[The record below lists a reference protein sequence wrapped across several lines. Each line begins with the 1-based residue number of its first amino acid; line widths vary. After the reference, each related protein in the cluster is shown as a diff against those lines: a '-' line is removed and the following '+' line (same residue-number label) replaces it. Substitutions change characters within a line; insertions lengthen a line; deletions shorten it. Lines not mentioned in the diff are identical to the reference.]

1 MIGRTVSHYRIVG
14 SLGRGGMGLVY
25 KAEDTRLARAVALK
39 FVADDLSAEPGILER
54 FRREAQ
60 SASAL
65 NHPNICTIYDI
76 GESEGRPFIAME
88 FLQGKTL
95 KDRLDDGPLK
105 DDALLEASVQLASA
119 LGAAHAAGILHRDIK
134 PANIFVTTQGQL
146 KILDFGLAKLM
157 FDKKDGSGLSDLTTA
172 LDSRDLRTRPGSAIG
187 TYLYMSP
194 EQARGEEL
202 DARSDLFSLGAVL
215 YEMATGRPAFTGNTT
230 AVIFD
235 AILNRNPIPPTRLN
249 PNVPHQLEE
258 IICKVLEKDREQR
271 YQSASE
277 LEAELRRLWRN
288 GASGASSI
296 PGKSSK
302 PNRNR
307 RSVTIAIGATLA
319 VAALIVAA
327 LWFGSGRRPVLTDR
341 DVIVMADFKNET
353 GDSVFDETLKQALAI
368 QLEQSRYINVLPED
382 RVRETL
388 QRMARSPDEK
398 VTDSVAREICER
410 EGLKAALG
418 GSIVGLGTHY
428 VLTLNA
434 TNCGSGESLA
444 REQREAGSKEQ
455 VLATLGDAASN
466 LRSKLGES
474 LPSIQKTDVPVED
487 KVTTTS
493 LEALKAYTEGMKLN
507 SQAKF
512 RESVLFLEKAV
523 ALDPNFVAAYSSL
536 RVVNGNLGDDANA
549 RKYATKAFEL
559 RNRASERERLRV
571 TAAYQV
577 TVLKNIEKAAETYG
591 LYARMYPT
599 DYISWNGL
607 ATAHINLGR
616 LDDSLSEFQTVARLR
631 PMPLNLANLGAALL
645 STGQV
650 EESRTVLRK
659 AVEEKRDIAGTH
671 SLLYEI
677 AFIKGD
683 AAAMQQELD
692 WFKIPPSGR
701 PPQGDLLFLGRIK
714 ESRIRDASAGARSE
728 LLFEYGKPAEGR
740 ASEVFRQNRSSIDG
754 AITAAMAGDIEG
766 IRALEEM
773 SKASP
778 EDTLLNSIHLPT
790 AKAAFE
796 LHAGHAQEAIQL
808 LKPIGRYEPSARSLL
823 AVYLRGQAYLQTKSA
838 PEAAAEFQKI
848 LGHRGVALRS
858 AIFPLSYLG
867 LARAYAIAGDR
878 VNARKTYDEFFEIW
892 KSADTDIPVLV
903 EARAE
908 YKALVKQGNVP

>member
-1 MIGRTVSHYRIVG
+1 
-14 SLGRGGMGLVY
+14 MGLVY

-39 FVADDLSAEPGILER
+39 FVSDDLSADPYVLER

-76 GESEGRPFIAME
+76 GESEGSPFIAME
-88 FLQGKTL
+88 FLEGKTL
-95 KDRLDDGPLK
+95 KDRLRDGPLEG
-105 DDALLEASVQLASA
+105 DVILEASVQLASA
-119 LGAAHAAGILHRDIK
+119 LGAAHTAGILHRDIK
-134 PANIFVTTQGQL
+134 SANIFVTTLGQL

-157 FDKKDGSGLSDLTTA
+157 FDKKDVSDPSDQTTVM
-172 LDSRDLRTRPGSAIG
+172 DSRDLRTQPGSAIG

-235 AILNRNPIPPTRLN
+235 ALLNRNPIPPTQLN
-249 PNVPHQLEE
+249 PNVPHQFEE
-258 IICKVLEKDREQR
+258 IICKLLEKNREQR

-277 LEAELRRLWRN
+277 LEADLRRLWRN

-296 PGKSSK
+296 PSIPSK
-302 PNRNR
+302 PNRG
-307 RSVTIAIGATLA
+307 RSRMTIAIGAALA
-319 VAALIVAA
+319 VAALIAVA
-327 LWFGSGRRPVLTDR
+327 LWFGAGRRPVLTDR

-368 QLEQSRYINVLPED
+368 QLEQSRYINILPED

-388 QRMARSPDEK
+388 RLMARSPDEK

-410 EGLKAALG
+410 EGLKAVLG

-444 REQREAGSKEQ
+444 REQREASSKEL

-474 LPSIQKTDVPVED
+474 LPSIQKTDVPIEN

-493 LEALKAYTEGMKLN
+493 LDALKAYTEGMKLN
-507 SQAKF
+507 SQGKF
-512 RESVLFLEKAV
+512 REAALLLENAV
-523 ALDPNFVAAYSSL
+523 ALDSNFVAAYSSL

-559 RNRASERERLRV
+559 RNKTSERERLRV

-577 TVLKNIEKAAETYG
+577 TVLRNIEKAAETYD

-616 LDDSLSEFQTVARLR
+616 LDDSLREFQTVARLR
-631 PMPLNLANLGAALL
+631 PMPLNITNLGAALL
-645 STGQV
+645 STGQI
-650 EESRTVLRK
+650 EESKTTLAK
-659 AVEEKRDIAGTH
+659 AVDEKRDIAGTH
-671 SLLYEI
+671 SILYEI
-677 AFIKGD
+677 AFIEGD
-683 AAAMQQELD
+683 TAAMQRELD
-692 WFKIPPSGR
+692 WFKVPSSGR
-701 PPQGDLLFLGRIK
+701 PPQGDLLFLGRTK
-714 ESRIRDASAGARSE
+714 ESRKRDASAGTRSE
-728 LLFEYGKPAEGR
+728 LLFGYGKPAEVH
-740 ASEVFRQNRSSIDG
+740 ASDLFRKNRSSIDE
-754 AITAAMAGDIEG
+754 AITAAMAGEIEG
-766 IRALEEM
+766 IRALEEL
-773 SKASP
+773 SKESP
-778 EDTLLNSIHLPT
+778 EDTFLNSIHLPT

-823 AVYLRGQAYLQTKSA
+823 AVYLRGQAYLQTKTGA
-838 PEAAAEFQKI
+838 EAAAEFQKI
-848 LGHRGVALRS
+848 LSHRGVAARS
-858 AIFPLSYLG
+858 VIFPLSYLG
-867 LARAYAIAGDR
+867 LARAYALAGDR
-878 VNARKTYDEFFEIW
+878 VNARKSYDDFFSIW
-892 KSADTDIPVLV
+892 KSADPDIPVLV

-908 YKALVKQGNVP
+908 YATLMKQVSGP

>member
-1 MIGRTVSHYRIVG
+1 
-14 SLGRGGMGLVY
+14 MGLVY

-39 FVADDLSAEPGILER
+39 FVADDLSADPNVLER

-88 FLQGKTL
+88 FLQGQTL

-105 DDALLEASVQLASA
+105 DDALLEASIQLASA

-157 FDKKDGSGLSDLTTA
+157 FDKKDASGLSQQTTVM
-172 LDSRDLRTRPGSAIG
+172 DSRDLRTRPGSAIG
-187 TYLYMSP
+187 TFLYMSP

-235 AILNRNPIPPTRLN
+235 AILNRNPIPPAQVN
-249 PNVPHQLEE
+249 PYVPHQLEE
-258 IICKVLEKDREQR
+258 IICKLLEKDREQR
-271 YQSASE
+271 YQTASE
-277 LEAELRRLWRN
+277 LEAELRRMWRD
-288 GASGASSI
+288 GASGAASI
-296 PGKSSK
+296 SSK

-307 RSVTIAIGATLA
+307 SRVTIAIGAALA

-327 LWFGSGRRPVLTDR
+327 LWFGSSRRPVLTDR

-455 VLATLGDAASN
+455 VLATLADAASN
-466 LRSKLGES
+466 LRNKLGES
-474 LPSIQKTDVPVED
+474 LPSIQKTDVPFEN

-512 RESVLFLEKAV
+512 REAVLFLEKAV

-536 RVVNGNLGDDANA
+536 RVVNSNLGDDANA

-559 RNRASERERLRV
+559 RDRTSERERLRV

-577 TVLKNIEKAAETYG
+577 TVLRNLEKAAETYG

-616 LDDSLSEFQTVARLR
+616 LDDALSEFQTVARLR

-650 EESRTVLRK
+650 EESRAVLQK

-683 AAAMQQELD
+683 APAMQQELD
-692 WFKIPPSGR
+692 WLKIPPSGR
-701 PPQGDLLFLGRIK
+701 PPQGDLLFFGRMK
-714 ESRIRDASAGARSE
+714 ESRKRDASAGVRWE
-728 LLFEYGKPAEGR
+728 LLFGYGKPAEVR
-740 ASEVFRQNRSSIDG
+740 ASEVFRQNRSGIDE
-754 AITAAMAGDIEG
+754 AITAAMAGEIEG
-766 IRALEEM
+766 IRALEEL
-773 SKASP
+773 SKEFP
-778 EDTLLNSIHLPT
+778 EDTFLNSIHLPT

-808 LKPIGRYEPSARSLL
+808 LKPVGQYEPSARSLL
-823 AVYLRGQAYLQTKSA
+823 AVYLRGKAYLQTKSGT
-838 PEAAAEFQKI
+838 EAAAEFQKI
-848 LGHRGVALRS
+848 LSHRTVAIRS
-858 AIFPLSYLG
+858 TLFPLSYLG
-867 LARAYAIAGDR
+867 VARAYSFAGDR
-878 VNARKTYDEFFEIW
+878 VNARKSYDEFFAIW
-892 KSADTDIPVLV
+892 KDADTDIPVLV

-908 YKALVKQGNVP
+908 YKTLVNQGNVP

>member
-1 MIGRTVSHYRIVG
+1 MIGRTVSHYRIVD

-39 FVADDLSAEPGILER
+39 FVADGLSADPYVLDR

-76 GESEGRPFIAME
+76 GESEGHPFIAME

-95 KDRLDDGPLK
+95 KDRLNEGPLEG
-105 DDALLEASVQLASA
+105 DALLEAGVQLASA
-119 LGAAHAAGILHRDIK
+119 LGAAHTAGILHRDIK
-134 PANIFVTTQGQL
+134 PANIFVTTQGPL

-157 FDKKDGSGLSDLTTA
+157 FDKKDGSDPSDQTTVM
-172 LDSRDLRTRPGSAIG
+172 DSRDLRTQPGSAIG
-187 TYLYMSP
+187 TFLYMSP

-215 YEMATGRPAFTGNTT
+215 YEMATGRPAFTGATT

-235 AILNRNPIPPTRLN
+235 AILNRNPIPPTQLN
-249 PNVPHQLEE
+249 PNVPHQLEQ
-258 IICKVLEKDREQR
+258 IICKLLEKDREQR

-277 LEAELRRLWRN
+277 LEAELRRMWRD
-288 GASGASSI
+288 GASGTSSI
-296 PGKSSK
+296 PSLSSK
-302 PNRNR
+302 PHRT
-307 RSVTIAIGATLA
+307 RSRVTVAIGVTLA
-319 VAALIVAA
+319 AAGLIVAA

-388 QRMARSPDEK
+388 RLMARSPDEK

-410 EGLKAALG
+410 EGLKAVLG
-418 GSIVGLGTHY
+418 GSIVGLGAHY

-474 LPSIQKTDVPVED
+474 LPSIQKTDVPFEN

-512 RESVLFLEKAV
+512 REAALFLENAV
-523 ALDPNFVAAYSSL
+523 ALDSNFVAAYSSL
-536 RVVNGNLGDDANA
+536 RIVSSNLGDSSNA
-549 RKYATKAFEL
+549 RKYAAKAFEL
-559 RNRASERERLRV
+559 RDKTSERERLRV

-577 TVLKNIEKAAETYG
+577 TVLRNIEKAAETYD
-591 LYARMYPT
+591 LYSRMYPT

-607 ATAHINLGR
+607 ATSHIELGR
-616 LDDSLSEFQTVARLR
+616 LDDSLGEFQTVARLR
-631 PMPLNLANLGAALL
+631 PMPLNITNLGAALL

-650 EESRTVLRK
+650 EESRTVLQK

-671 SLLYEI
+671 NLLYEI
-677 AFIKGD
+677 AFMKGD

-692 WFKIPPSGR
+692 WLKVPPSGR
-701 PPQGDLLFLGRIK
+701 PPQGDLLFLGRMA
-714 ESRIRDASAGARSE
+714 ESRKRDASAGARSE
-728 LLFEYGKPAEGR
+728 LLFGYGKLAEVR
-740 ASEVFRQNRSSIDG
+740 ASEVFRKNRSSIDG
-754 AITAAMAGDIEG
+754 AITAAMSGDIEG

-773 SKASP
+773 SRESP
-778 EDTLLNSIHLPT
+778 EDTLLNSINLPT
-790 AKAAFE
+790 ARAALE
-796 LHAGHAQEAIQL
+796 LHAGHPQETIQL
-808 LKPIGRYEPSARSLL
+808 LKPIGRYEPSSRSLL
-823 AVYLRGQAYLQTKSA
+823 AVYLRGQAYLQTKSG
-838 PEAAAEFQKI
+838 PEAALEFQKI
-848 LGHRGVALRS
+848 LGHRGVAGRS

-867 LARAYAIAGDR
+867 LARAYALAGDR
-878 VNARKTYDEFFEIW
+878 VNARKTYDEFFAIW
-892 KSADTDIPVLV
+892 KSADTDIPILV

-908 YKALVKQGNVP
+908 YKTLLKQGVP

>member
-1 MIGRTVSHYRIVG
+1 
-14 SLGRGGMGLVY
+14 MGLVY
-25 KAEDTRLARAVALK
+25 KAEDTRLSRAVALK
-39 FVADDLSAEPGILER
+39 FVADDLSADPNVLER

-76 GESEGRPFIAME
+76 GESEGLPFIAME

-95 KDRLDDGPLK
+95 KDRLNEGPLK
-105 DDALLEASVQLASA
+105 GDALMEASIQLASA
-119 LGAAHAAGILHRDIK
+119 LSAAHAAGILHRDIK

-157 FDKKDGSGLSDLTTA
+157 FDKKDASGLSQQTTVM
-172 LDSRDLRTRPGSAIG
+172 DSRDLRTRPGSAIG
-187 TYLYMSP
+187 TFLYMSP

-215 YEMATGRPAFTGNTT
+215 YEMATGRPAFEGNTT

-235 AILNRNPIPPTRLN
+235 AILNRNPIPPTQVI
-249 PNVPHQLEE
+249 PNVPHQLEK
-258 IICKVLEKDREQR
+258 IICKLLEKDREKR
-271 YQSASE
+271 YQTASE
-277 LEAELRRLWRN
+277 LEVELRRIWRD
-288 GASGASSI
+288 GASGAVSI
-296 PGKSSK
+296 SSK

-307 RSVTIAIGATLA
+307 RRVTIAIGATLA
-319 VAALIVAA
+319 VAALIVAS
-327 LWFGSGRRPVLTDR
+327 LWLGSGRRPVLTDR

-388 QRMARSPDEK
+388 RLMARSPDEK

-410 EGLKAALG
+410 EGLKAVLG

-466 LRSKLGES
+466 LRTKLGES
-474 LPSIQKTDVPVED
+474 LPSIQKTDVPFEN
-487 KVTTTS
+487 KVTTNS
-493 LEALKAYTEGMKLN
+493 LEALKAYTAGMKLN
-507 SQAKF
+507 SQGKF
-512 RESVLFLEKAV
+512 REAVLFLENAV
-523 ALDPNFVAAYSSL
+523 ALDSNFVAAYSSL

-559 RNRASERERLRV
+559 RNRTSERERLRV

-577 TVLKNIEKAAETYG
+577 TVLRNIEKAAETYG

-650 EESRTVLRK
+650 EESRTVLQK

-701 PPQGDLLFLGRIK
+701 PPQGDLLFLGRIE
-714 ESRIRDASAGARSE
+714 ESRKRDASAGARSE
-728 LLFEYGKPAEGR
+728 LLFGYGKPAEVR
-740 ASEVFRQNRSSIDG
+740 ASEVFRKNRFSIDE

-773 SKASP
+773 SKTSP
-778 EDTLLNSIHLPT
+778 EDTILNSIHLPT

-796 LHAGHAQEAIQL
+796 LHSGHAQEAIQL

-823 AVYLRGQAYLQTKSA
+823 AVYLRGQAYLQTRSG

-848 LGHRGVALRS
+848 ISHRGVAVRS
-858 AIFPLSYLG
+858 TIFPLSYLG
-867 LARAYAIAGDR
+867 LARAYAISGER
-878 VNARKTYDEFFEIW
+878 VNARKTYDEFFAIW
-892 KSADTDIPVLV
+892 KSADTNIPILV

-908 YKALVKQGNVP
+908 YKTLVNQGSVP